1 MSGAADPV
9 SEAGYFIRRPPHSTA
24 RFLLSGRF
32 FQGQIG
38 DQLLERRRLATQAYD
53 LSRGSSPG
61 LNTRQAKAQQTR
73 CGLCVMGNTF
83 RQIIFTSAG
92 GLKLGVQRPPRAS
105 GI

>member
-9 SEAGYFIRRPPHSTA
+9 SEAGYLIRRPPHSTA

-61 LNTRQAKAQQTR
+61 LNHPP
-73 CGLCVMGNTF
+73 GEG
-83 RQIIFTSAG
+83 SANALRVVRNG
-92 GLKLGVQRPPRAS
+92 EYFSPDHIYLRRWA
-105 GI
+105 